1 MSQRFIAREPFQFTN
16 GALGWR
22 PGGPMDSLGPWAK
35 VQNCPIAGT
44 GLRRTCYATNYAD
57 TFYSVPAVTRYK
69 GKRINGYFSQSMD
82 GGAVFNPEFRSL
94 IHFPYFMVRV
104 NHPFSLLGTPL
115 KWNVSEFYPARVATN
130 QPDWESKMLIFVSH
144 YKEDF
149 NGEGPSILL
158 GRREVSLTDL

>member
-1 MSQRFIAREPFQFTN
+1 MSQRFIARELFQFTN

-22 PGGPMDSLGPWAK
+22 PGGPMDCLGPWAK

-69 GKRINGYFSQSMD
+69 GKRIKGYFSQSMD

-94 IHFPYFMVRV
+94 IHFPYFMVRIKRPV
-104 NHPFSLLGTPL
+104 EISGTDL
-115 KWNVSEFYPARVATN
+115 KWNTSDWYPARVATN
-130 QPDWESKMLIFVSH
+130 QPEWESKMLIFVSH
-144 YKEDF
+144 SKGDF
-149 NGEGPSILL
+149 KGDGPSILIS
-158 GRREVSLTDL
+158 RTDTSFTDL